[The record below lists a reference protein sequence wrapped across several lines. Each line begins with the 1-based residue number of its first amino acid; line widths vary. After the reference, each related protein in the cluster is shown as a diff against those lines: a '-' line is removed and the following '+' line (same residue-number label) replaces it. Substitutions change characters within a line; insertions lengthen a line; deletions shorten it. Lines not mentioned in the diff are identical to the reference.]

1 MAGPSS
7 RLHPPGEH
15 EVHVWVGSV
24 ASAAGYITQ
33 FQELLSDDE
42 NARAS
47 KFRFD
52 KNRHEF
58 IVSRG
63 MLRTLLASYLG
74 GSAAGLRFTY
84 SAYGKPR
91 LEEAKNPG
99 ILTFNL
105 SHSDGVIVCAFARN
119 REVGVDVEKM
129 RQDFSTEE
137 IAERFFSAGER
148 IALRAL
154 PAEHRRQGF
163 FNCWTRKE
171 AYIKARG
178 EGLSL
183 PLHQFDVSLS
193 PAEHRRQGF
202 FNCWT
207 RKEAY
212 IKARGEGLSLPL
224 PQFDVSLSPA
234 EPAAL
239 LRTRPDANEAS
250 RWSLHD
256 LEVPPGYAAALAV
269 EIGRSTS
276 SALAAPDVS
285 TG

>member
-1 MAGPSS
+1 VAILVPNAISLCVSQFAIARRSS

-15 EVHVWVGSV
+15 EVHVWVASV

-33 FQELLSDDE
+33 FRELLSDDE

-47 KFRFD
+47 QFRFE

-84 SAYGKPR
+84 SAHGKPR
-91 LEEAKNPG
+91 LEEARNPG
-99 ILTFNL
+99 TLTFNL

-129 RQDFSTEE
+129 REDFSTEE

-148 IALRAL
+148 TALRAL

-193 PAEHRRQGF
+193 PAE
-202 FNCWT
+202 
-207 RKEAY
+207 
-212 IKARGEGLSLPL
+212 
-224 PQFDVSLSPA
+224 
-234 EPAAL
+234 PAAL
-239 LRTRPDANEAS
+239 LRTRPEADEAS

-256 LEVPPGYAAALAV
+256 LEVHPGYAAALAV

-285 TG
+285 TGYNFS